1 MGKPGLI
8 LCALLLAGATAWGQ
22 DKERDK
28 DSASCAVRAIQGIPT
43 KKKDAKSD
51 QKNEPKNEIDGQLA
65 FLQHQLQQ
73 PPLSSFGF
81 KLLSKHDMVIK
92 KSSPAAFPVP
102 GDHEGVLS
110 YQGWTEGPKRR
121 VRVRLTL
128 KDGSARLLDT
138 NYLIDNGG
146 TILHGGIKHGE
157 GILFLA
163 ITCRLP
169 E

>member
-8 LCALLLAGATAWGQ
+8 LCALLAVGATAWGQ
-22 DKERDK
+22 DKENGKDK
-28 DSASCAVRAIQGIPT
+28 DSASCVVRAIQGIPAART
-43 KKKDAKSD
+43 KDAKA
-51 QKNEPKNEIDGQLA
+51 KNEIDGQLA

-81 KLLSKHDMVIK
+81 KLLARHDVVIK
-92 KSSPAAFPVP
+92 RSAPASFPVP
-102 GDHEGVLS
+102 GDHAGVLS

-169 E
+169 D